1 MLFPPV
7 RRPLLLSTAMAAA
20 REIVVLSSS
29 PPRTIPDSDIIVTPP
44 CLRERVPSSPPSPDL
59 PSLPDLLK
67 SKPSGL
73 KSGSR
78 AAEIPNG
85 ATLGFGTVASL
96 LKERQISL
104 GDNNDADLPEAP
116 IEKKP
121 PPKRTKAVR
130 KPRTTPAAL
139 DEPAKS
145 TKPAAEEEDKDG
157 AKAAKKAKA
166 PKPRQ
171 SRTKKAKVSDTVG
184 KDDMGTTKDGSKYNA
199 EAHREPSAVGALK
212 KRRAKSKSDVSDPQS
227 AQTRALATEDVL
239 ETTEPTVAADE
250 LCHESE
256 LPKLQKS
263 KGRSKKNE
271 GVEGAE
277 IKSGK
282 ASKPRQKKT
291 APDEKEQVKKAPK
304 ARKATTAVSA
314 HFSRDNSQKNAA
326 DPLHESPKSKSVNA
340 PLDLD
345 QAIERR
351 RSWTPTKDTTSRA
364 PIEISGGP
372 SEAPESSGQRA
383 DQNQFAT
390 LLGGFGYQKSP
401 QRGANVEGRA
411 ETGEAFTK
419 RRKLEMIPNPVPS
432 AAHATKKA
440 EMGTEKP
447 TKEKA
452 PVKKKPKTITELATA
467 AYRAPPAE
475 TTIAV
480 DTRVSGFFAPRPSDA
495 SAEKLNDTGSAPPEK
510 PKRARQKSPSKA
522 SIEKARKTAEKAKKQ
537 AKLAANKL
545 LSPGAALLK
554 YNDQEV
560 LFGTSSQLVHE
571 ESPTFVRQIQQALKE
586 SEAASMQAT
595 GPETLGS
602 KTVAEGG
609 ELSLL
614 GRRKGLWN
622 AAARN
627 LLEENFDVYDPGAEE
642 YQAVGD
648 DPGSPLSD
656 TANVRHPPL

>member
-1 MLFPPV
+1 MLLPPV
-7 RRPLLLSTAMAAA
+7 RRLLLLSTAMAAA
-20 REIVVLSSS
+20 REIAVLSSS
-29 PPRTIPDSDIIVTPP
+29 PPRIIPDSDIIVTPP
-44 CLRERVPSSPPSPDL
+44 CLRERIPSSPPSPDL

-104 GDNNDADLPEAP
+104 GEENDADLPEAP

-130 KPRTTPAAL
+130 KPRTTPPAL

-145 TKPAAEEEDKDG
+145 TKPAAEEKDKDG
-157 AKAAKKAKA
+157 AKATKKAKA

-171 SRTKKAKVSDTVG
+171 LRTKKAKVSETAG
-184 KDDMGTTKDGSKYNA
+184 KDGMGTTEDGSKRNA

-212 KRRAKSKSDVSDPQS
+212 KRRAKTKPEVSDPLS
-227 AQTRALATEDVL
+227 AQAHALATEDVL
-239 ETTEPTVAADE
+239 ATTEPAVIADE
-250 LCHESE
+250 FCHENE
-256 LPKLQKS
+256 LS
-263 KGRSKKNE
+263 KPHEPRGRPQKNE
-271 GVEGAE
+271 GVGTTET
-277 IKSGK
+277 KSGK

-291 APDEKEQVKKAPK
+291 APDEKKQAKKAPK

-314 HFSRDNSQKNAA
+314 HFSRDNSQETAA
-326 DPLHESPKSKSVNA
+326 DSMPGSPKRKPVDA

-351 RSWTPTKDTTSRA
+351 RSWTPTKDTTSRT
-364 PIEISGGP
+364 PIEISDSP
-372 SEAPESSGQRA
+372 SEPPVSSGQRA
-383 DQNQFAT
+383 NQNQFAT

-411 ETGEAFTK
+411 ETGGAFTK

-432 AAHATKKA
+432 AAHATKKT
-440 EMGTEKP
+440 ESGPEKP

-475 TTIAV
+475 ITIAV
-480 DTRVSGFFAPRPSDA
+480 DTRVSEFFAPRPSDA
-495 SAEKLNDTGSAPPEK
+495 PSEKPNETGSAPPEK
-510 PKRARQKSPSKA
+510 PKRARQRSPSKT
-522 SIEKARKTAEKAKKQ
+522 SIEKARKTTEKAKKQ

-595 GPETLGS
+595 SAETLGS

-609 ELSLL
+609 GLSLL
-614 GRRKGLWN
+614 CRRKGLWN

-627 LLEENFDVYDPGAEE
+627 LLDENFEIYDPGAEE
-642 YQAVGD
+642 YRTVGD
-648 DPGSPLSD
+648 DPVSPLTD
-656 TANVRHPPL
+656 TANALQ